1 MNVLEARMIGPVP
14 GTDHVD
20 VTLNDR
26 VTVRGIA
33 GDGLDMTPGRTVL
46 ACIRKECVRAGRVS
60 ADGALPGTIEAMSFL
75 GVAEEYIV
83 DIGGVSLRATQPAAG
98 FRRGD
103 AVHVA
108 MAPEDWIV
116 LP

>member
-1 MNVLEARMIGPVP
+1 MIGPVD
-14 GTDHVD
+14 GTDRVA
-20 VTLNDR
+20 VALNDR
-26 VTVRGIA
+26 VTIEGIP
-33 GDGLDMTPGRTVL
+33 GDGLDRTPGTPVL
-46 ACIRKECVRAGRVS
+46 ACIRKEHVRATR
-60 ADGALPGTIEAMSFL
+60 DGAMPGTIAALSFL

-83 DIGGVSLRATQPAAG
+83 DIQGVSLRATQPAAG

-116 LP
+116 LKGD